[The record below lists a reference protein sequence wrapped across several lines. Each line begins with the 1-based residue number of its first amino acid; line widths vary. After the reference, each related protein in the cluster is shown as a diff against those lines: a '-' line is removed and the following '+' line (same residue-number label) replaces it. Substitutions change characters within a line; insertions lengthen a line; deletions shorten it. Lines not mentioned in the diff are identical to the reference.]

1 MPRNWIAVASADHV
15 RRGLAGGFMQVCH
28 GKAAPLRLLKPGDR
42 VAYYSPVERF
52 GGSDRLQAFTAI
64 GFVADDIVVQ
74 VDVGGGFHPFRRTVT
89 WARGYTAPM
98 RPLLNHPEFVL
109 SGPGWGARLR
119 YGLLEIDP
127 ASMDAIATAMGA
139 TLDATRADDGPQ
151 ELALQV
157 TGSGM
162 ATLAAGRA

>member
-1 MPRNWIAVASADHV
+1 MAAVGAAWVYGSALLPV
-15 RRGLAGGFMQVCH
+15 REQLCDWAKGHAV
-28 GKAAPLRLLKPGDR
+28 
-42 VAYYSPVERF
+42 PV
-52 GGSDRLQAFTAI
+52 
-64 GFVADDIVVQ
+64 
-74 VDVGGGFHPFRRTVT
+74 
-89 WARGYTAPM
+89 
-98 RPLLNHPEFVL
+98 RPLLDHPGFAL